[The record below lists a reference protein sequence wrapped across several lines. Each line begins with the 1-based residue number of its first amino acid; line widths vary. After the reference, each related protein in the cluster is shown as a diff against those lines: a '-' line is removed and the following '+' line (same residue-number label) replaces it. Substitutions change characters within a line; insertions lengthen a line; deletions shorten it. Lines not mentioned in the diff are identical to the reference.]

1 MRREQRSTG
10 DMERRQGTTAMERH
24 LRQWEPLV
32 RQLSRRFAE
41 SGECEDLEQ
50 IARVALWQAAQ
61 RFDPGRGFQF
71 YTFAYPTVLGALQR
85 YVRDCR
91 APIRVPRRCWDLCH
105 HLKRMEDALVQE
117 LGRAPS
123 VAELAVRAG
132 VSEKEMADAT
142 GVSNALRPLSL
153 DAVYEGSEGESTQ
166 GLMEK
171 IGTTDPV
178 FEATEQRIA
187 VRQAIDKLPTDLRDI
202 LQRLYFQGWTSQE
215 VAWKLGVSQAQAAR
229 LERRALALL
238 RQELREAFYLG
249 PTAIP
254 ETRSRA
260 LER

>member
-10 DMERRQGTTAMERH
+10 DMERRQGATAMERH

-50 IARVALWQAAQ
+50 IARVALWQAAL

-71 YTFAYPTVLGALQR
+71 YTFAYPTVLGALRR

-105 HLKRMEDALVQE
+105 HLRRMEDALVQE

-132 VSEKEMADAT
+132 VSEKEMVDAT

-153 DAVYEGSEGESTQ
+153 DAVYEGSGGEPTQ
-166 GLMEK
+166 GFMER

-178 FEATEQRIA
+178 FEATEQQIVVREA
-187 VRQAIDKLPTDLRDI
+187 VERLPPDLRDI
-202 LQRLYFQGWTSQE
+202 LQWCYFQDWSPREIARQ
-215 VAWKLGVSQAQAAR
+215 LGISQAQVAR

-238 RQELREAFYLG
+238 RQDLREAFYLG

-260 LER
+260 VKR